1 MESPATTHGF
11 ESHSPRLQIRILRVT
26 LIARQIPTLTRILYD
41 QEASMVSQF
50 AALAKNKQIT
60 KYNPKPCFRQALL
73 KLAKIDPVNANVI
86 CDYIIV
92 E

>member
-1 MESPATTHGF
+1 M
-11 ESHSPRLQIRILRVT
+11 
-26 LIARQIPTLTRILYD
+26 YD